1 MDTTLP
7 DLKGSKACERL
18 INEHRERSIHHVI
31 SAQQTSGRIILLL
44 LLLLMGLY
52 MNIYEIPTV
61 S

>member
-7 DLKGSKACERL
+7 GRQGSKACARL
-18 INEHRERSIHHVI
+18 INEHREHRIHHVI
-31 SAQQTSGRIILLL
+31 SAQQTSGMIILLL
-44 LLLLMGLY
+44 FTDLY